1 MNTRKRIVE
10 DLARVAGGALGTLAG
25 LKAEM
30 EAFVKER
37 LEKIIADLDLVRR
50 DEFDAVAE
58 MAALAREQQEK
69 LEIRLAEL
77 EARLAGAKPENAAP
91 KTPRRRGVRVPKADT

>member
-50 DEFDAVAE
+50 DEFEAVAE
-58 MAALAREQQEK
+58 MAAMAREQQEK
-69 LEIRLAEL
+69 LEGRLAEL
-77 EARLAGAKPENAAP
+77 EARLTGAKPETTAP
-91 KTPRRRGVRVPKADT
+91 KTPRRRGVRTP

>member
-50 DEFDAVAE
+50 DEFEAVAE

-69 LEIRLAEL
+69 LESRLAEL
-77 EARLAGAKPENAAP
+77 EARLNGAKPETAAP
-91 KTPRRRGVRVPKADT
+91 KTPRRRGVRTP